1 MTGEKVLAEVLE
13 ILERWGWVQHATA
26 AADGFD
32 IVGAFEE
39 STGVPL
45 RNSSADEDAVISA
58 FAHPACDAALRTLA
72 HLIGPDPSDGP
83 IPDERWAWVHV
94 ITQFN
99 DQFDL
104 TWPVVRRI
112 LHEAREIAARA

>member
-1 MTGEKVLAEVLE
+1 MTSQVLLE
-13 ILERWGWVQHATA
+13 TVVEMLERWGWVQHATA
-26 AADGFD
+26 AAEGFD

-45 RNSSADEDAVISA
+45 RNSSADEDAVISK
-58 FAHPACDAALRTLA
+58 FVHPACDAALRTLA

-99 DQFDL
+99 DRPDQ

>member
-1 MTGEKVLAEVLE
+1 MPSQGILGTVVDT
-13 ILERWGWVQHATA
+13 LERWGWVQHATA
-26 AADGFD
+26 AVDGFD

-45 RNSSADEDAVISA
+45 RNASADDDAVISA
-58 FAHPACDAALRTLA
+58 FVDPVCDAALRTLA

-99 DQFDL
+99 DQPDQ

-112 LHEAREIAARA
+112 LHEAREIAASA